1 MTLNANTL
9 IHFSVCPDFCG
20 LKYALYGEKVNIKA
34 RMKDVWCD
42 RMHRKIDKFVVNMNK
57 NRVKHLV
64 DSQGVFETL
73 DMIMEEN
80 GDEFAMDILKRKPEA
95 RYKVLAYHIIEA
107 WIMSFDDRF
116 MEVYREY
123 VEECGSQESDDD
135 ECLVSDWTDSEDD
148 ENQENQ

>member
-9 IHFSVCPDFCG
+9 AILQDFSA

-34 RMKDVWCD
+34 RMQDVWCD
-42 RMHRKIDKFVVNMNK
+42 RKHRKIDKFVVNMNK
-57 NRVKHLV
+57 NSLEKLV
-64 DSQGVFETL
+64 NTQGVFETL
-73 DMIMEEN
+73 DIIMEEN

-95 RYKVLAYHIIEA
+95 RYMVLAYYIIEA
-107 WIMSFDDRF
+107 WIMSFDDKF